1 MNKIR
6 DALFTAQ
13 ENYAKNSKDGGS
25 GKKPRIVINAI
36 AFTLAPANGK
46 NPGAVYIKEA
56 NYDGAYLG
64 KIEPDGKLQ
73 LAYHIPGYDSDS
85 KHTLIE
91 AIKEIQTDPFLAVT
105 THGKKTGICS
115 CCGRTLTNPLSVE
128 LGIGPIC
135 RGSFG
140 FDTILQTSLL
150 PLESMNPMEPMEPI
164 TLQDVKALFKTE
176 EDFISWYNETKEYTH
191 YDTK

>member
-1 MNKIR
+1 MSVTENKIYL
-6 DALFTAQ
+6 ALI
-13 ENYAKNSKDGGS
+13 YAESNGIKSPKLH
-25 GKKPRIVINAI
+25 INGL
-36 AFTLAPANGK
+36 AFSLAPSTGK
-46 NPGAVYIKEA
+46 NPGAVYIKEDTGY
-56 NYDGAYLG
+56 NSKYIGRINQDSS
-64 KIEPDGKLQ
+64 IQ
-73 LAYHIPGYDSDS
+73 LAYHIEGYDTDS
-85 KHTLIE
+85 KHSVLE